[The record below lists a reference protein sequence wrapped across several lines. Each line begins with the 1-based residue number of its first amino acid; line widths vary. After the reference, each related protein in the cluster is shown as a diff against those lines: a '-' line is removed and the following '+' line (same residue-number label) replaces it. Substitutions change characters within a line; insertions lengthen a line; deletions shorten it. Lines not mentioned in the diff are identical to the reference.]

1 MQNCKK
7 YALQRCFICKSC
19 HVPDLKSEESTFTN
33 PAREFN
39 NLLYREGT
47 VVNINIKRGDHCSI
61 SNTGP
66 GFGVHSMNKTWCEQ
80 KLTVSRGNVTSC

>member
-1 MQNCKK
+1 MQIMPCTTVRVHDFKT
-7 YALQRCFICKSC
+7 
-19 HVPDLKSEESTFTN
+19 EESTSIN

-47 VVNINIKRGDHCSI
+47 VVYINIKSGDHCSI

-66 GFGVHSMNKTWCEQ
+66 GFGFHSMNKTWCEH
-80 KLTVSRGNVTSC
+80 KLTVSRGNVASC